1 MTDFPTL
8 GLRFAGLGAS
18 AGAATEAA
26 RVLAERLD
34 HWCADH
40 PTCRILD
47 LKIQSSAIGTQLHLS
62 AIIAYVEDAPLD
74 YALIA
79 AAEASYLAESDALAQ
94 AEEIVAEA
102 QHEDQ

>member
-1 MTDFPTL
+1 MRFEGIGATAGGATD
-8 GLRFAGLGAS
+8 
-18 AGAATEAA
+18 AA

-34 HWCADH
+34 HWSADH

-47 LKIQSSAIGTQLHLS
+47 LQVQSSAIGSQIHLT

-79 AAEASYLAESDALAQ
+79 AAEAGFLAESDALAQ
-94 AEEIVAEA
+94 AEEIVSEA
-102 QHEDQ
+102 QHEG